1 MSVLDQFNHLL
12 NFLAPAFAVGVLLAL
27 VAPVFY
33 KKRPKAPVLYAQ
45 AAINV
50 VAGAVVLLLGL
61 WVFGND
67 GKMATYGAMLVV
79 CATVE
84 FAFLQS

>member
-1 MSVLDQFNHLL
+1 MGVLDQLNHLL
-12 NFLAPAFAVGVLLAL
+12 NFLAPAIAVGVLLAL
-27 VAPVFY
+27 VAPLFY
-33 KKRPKAPVLYAQ
+33 KKRPKAPALYAQ

-50 VAGAVVLLLGL
+50 VAGSVVLLLGL
-61 WVFGND
+61 WYFGND

-84 FAFLQS
+84 FSFLQN